1 MNKRASKGRS
11 TQAPTTIP
19 REVARLLLPMM
30 AGIAATKRGVM
41 DMVHRVGL
49 GVLEEAFRAD
59 AEALVGAK
67 GKHQDERDLNHWGT
81 AAAELTFGGRR
92 VRVKR
97 ARVRRRGVRGKGG
110 ELGLPL
116 FEQLSDVDPLPE
128 RVMEQVLLGVATR
141 GYASS
146 LDALPDGV
154 AVRGASKS
162 AASRHIVA
170 KTRARLRDF
179 TARRLD
185 GDNMDLVALFLD
197 GMEVAE
203 HAVVI
208 ALGVTLDGTKV
219 PLGLWQGSTENTT
232 LCVALLQNLVERGLK
247 FDQKI
252 LCVIDGGK
260 GIRSALA
267 KVLGDAA
274 VLQRC
279 QVHKRRNVLDQL
291 PETKRLYVGRIMSEA
306 YQAATADTA
315 RKRLKQLIS
324 WLDSNGEVGAAAS
337 LREGLEDTLTVLKLV
352 LPPTLRRTLATTN
365 PIENMNGTVRRV
377 TRNVKRWR
385 PKMVLRWTALGV
397 QEAGRRFRR
406 IKGHRDLAVLVRAL
420 HALAEKQQ
428 QLDAEDKAA

>member
-1 MNKRASKGRS
+1 MSKRTSKGTG
-11 TQAPTTIP
+11 TQAATTIP

-67 GKHQDERDLNHWGT
+67 GRHQDERQFNHWGT

-92 VRVKR
+92 VGVKR
-97 ARVRRRGVRGKGG
+97 ARVRRRGKGG
-110 ELGLPL
+110 EVALPL
-116 FEQLSDVDPLPE
+116 FEQLSGVDPLPE

-154 AVRGASKS
+154 TVRGGSKS

-170 KTRARLRDF
+170 KTKARLRDF

-197 GMEVAE
+197 GIEVAE
-203 HAVVI
+203 HAVVV
-208 ALGVTLDGTKV
+208 ALGVTVDGTKV

-232 LCVALLQNLVERGLK
+232 LCVALLNDLVERGLK

-260 GIRSALA
+260 GIRSALG

-274 VLQRC
+274 VIQRC
-279 QVHKRRNVLDQL
+279 QVHKRRNVRDQL
-291 PETKRLYVGRIMSEA
+291 PETKRVYVGRVMSEA
-306 YQAATADTA
+306 YKAASADTA
-315 RKRLKQLIS
+315 RKRLKQLAS
-324 WLDSNGEVGAAAS
+324 WLESNGEVGAAAS
-337 LREGLEDTLTVLKLV
+337 LREGLEDTLTVLKLG
-352 LPPTLRRTLATTN
+352 LPPTLRRTFATTN
-365 PIENMNGTVRRV
+365 PIENMNSTIRRV
-377 TRNVKRWR
+377 ARNVKRWR

-406 IKGHRDLAVLVRAL
+406 IKGHRDLQVLLRAL
-420 HALAEKQQ
+420 HALVEKQQ
-428 QLDAEDKAA
+428 QLDAEEKAA